1 MKTKIAL
8 FCIVLILLSG
18 VVYSQYYL
26 DYESDGSGSSYYNDY
41 SGENSTIADW
51 YVVSDA
57 EIEFCKNYGGTI
69 EGQDVYGSAGY
80 TQPVSTLTLTLQGQ
94 YTTQYDT
101 TLYEIA
107 WYVHPLAEDITY
119 TVYLVTEDGD
129 TEEVYTGYATAL
141 DGDAGY
147 ETEESTEIYTHLKI
161 VMEDGTTALTV
172 PIVEKNTY

>member
-1 MKTKIAL
+1 MKSKITL
-8 FCIVLILLSG
+8 FCLAFILVSG

-26 DYESDGSGSSYYNDY
+26 DYETDGTGSSYYEEY
-41 SGENSTIADW
+41 SGNSSVIAEW
-51 YVVSDA
+51 YEVSDA

-94 YTTQYDT
+94 YTTLYDT

-119 TVYLVTEDGD
+119 TIYLVTEEGES
-129 TEEVYTGYATAL
+129 EELYTGYSTAL

-147 ETEESTEIYTHLKI
+147 ETQETNIVYTHAKI
-161 VMEDGTTALTV
+161 IMEDSTTALTV
-172 PIVEKNTY
+172 PFVEKTTY